1 MAEEQENKGVRY
13 MQSEQIKEK
22 VMKVIDLCFEINGGL
37 ETKRDREITGSLPT
51 AFFDYS
57 GHVANLYVKVF
68 PAGWSSYG
76 TSIRTKV
83 NLSNTRAEADLDT
96 LIKTL
101 TKIKEDAKARQL
113 EAPKKQINIGGV

>member
-1 MAEEQENKGVRY
+1 

-22 VMKVIDLCFEINGGL
+22 VMKVIDLCFEINGGP
-37 ETKRDREITGSLPT
+37 EVKRNREITGSLPT

-57 GHVANLYVKVF
+57 GHVANFYVKVF
-68 PAGWSSYG
+68 PNGWSSYG
-76 TSIRTKV
+76 TSIRTEV
-83 NLSNTRAEADLDT
+83 NLSDTRADADLDA

-113 EAPKKQINIGGV
+113 EASKKQINIGGV

>member
-1 MAEEQENKGVRY
+1 
-13 MQSEQIKEK
+13 MQSVQIKEK
-22 VMKVIDLCFEINGGL
+22 VIKVIDLCFEINGGP

-57 GHVANLYVKVF
+57 GHVANLCVRVF
-68 PAGWSSYG
+68 PTGWSNYG
-76 TSIRTKV
+76 TSIRTEV
-83 NLSNTRAEADLDT
+83 NLSDVRAEADLDA

-113 EAPKKQINIGGV
+113 EASKKQINIGGV

>member
-1 MAEEQENKGVRY
+1 

-22 VMKVIDLCFEINGGL
+22 VMKVIDLCFEINGGP
-37 ETKRDREITGSLPT
+37 EVKRDREITGSLPT

-57 GHVANLYVKVF
+57 GHVANFYVKVF
-68 PAGWSSYG
+68 PNGWSSYG
-76 TSIRTKV
+76 TSIRTEV
-83 NLSNTRAEADLDT
+83 NLSDTRADADLDA

-113 EAPKKQINIGGV
+113 EASKKQISIGGV